1 MGIEHVVEDYDDGS
15 NNNDTDAGLST
26 KTPFEVLFSKL
37 EDDTPT
43 TAALDDGAMS
53 AAEKL
58 ERQQMI
64 QKQVNMMITI
74 LWHHYQRNFHFK
86 VQMHQSCSSINNRYI
101 RIVDRRMNS
110 LTVNNIIHGSDIL

>member
-43 TAALDDGAMS
+43 TAALDDGAMCHVGRREARTTTNDTKTSEHDDNDFMTPLS
-53 AAEKL
+53 AQFSFQSTNASKL
-58 ERQQMI
+58 QQH
-64 QKQVNMMITI
+64 KQP
-74 LWHHYQRNFHFK
+74 L
-86 VQMHQSCSSINNRYI
+86 HQNRRSSNE
-101 RIVDRRMNS
+101 
-110 LTVNNIIHGSDIL
+110 